1 MISVPVFHRRLG
13 LLLVGLLAWGGVG
26 FGMPAND
33 GPKDAI
39 EEALAG
45 GEVEVAASL
54 LSRIEA
60 RWWRRKALEDAR
72 DLQGAAEAG
81 EELLT
86 FLRDEGVERLEPMAA
101 AALAEGYRHLER
113 GELAMAVQHFRFAR
127 RLDPQQ
133 AGAWWAE
140 ARANREKGQW
150 SRALGLAW
158 RAWTTRWHSF
168 WTLFV
173 EVVNVTGAL
182 WAALLLSGVLCL
194 LALLLR
200 HGPELVREVDSHLPA
215 HWHPRWRS
223 TVGWTLLLSP
233 LAMLLIGIWS
243 LFFWAVALVPA
254 CRPAER
260 RWIYGLLLL
269 LALTPPLVG
278 GLWLLTGVAASPT
291 AQVAVAS
298 VEGSLRPDLLIRLA
312 KLAEEDPQEVTWKL
326 LLARL
331 LAPRYPN
338 RAVPLLRQAAELDP
352 RDARIRVALGNV
364 LYRVGKYEA
373 AGVHYRQALEIDG
386 KNVLAL
392 FNQWKV
398 RLATFDFDKANES
411 LLAANRID
419 RKQVARL
426 EARTREDDVADPTF
440 TVSEVARQVLAD
452 ELRPGLRRA
461 MRPSSPLTLAALAAL
476 LGAFVL
482 RFRSGRLEMRRCET
496 CGKAAS
502 LRSGEMTASGLCLAC
517 SQLLSRREGL
527 APSAREE
534 QTRRIDRYLARTRR
548 ARGAVQLFA
557 PGLAV
562 VHEGRIW
569 TGWAM
574 FCAWCFLLISG
585 LWPGLLLPQQP
596 ESVLWRP
603 GLVYLLAAAVLWL
616 ASQLPGMRPRS
627 PAERGGR

>member
-1 MISVPVFHRRLG
+1 MPLLPRRL
-13 LLLVGLLAWGGVG
+13 LSLLVALLALLGG
-26 FGMPAND
+26 
-33 GPKDAI
+33 
-39 EEALAG
+39 AG
-45 GEVEVAASL
+45 GRTLAEGAAGDGVEGGLIGGDVEVAASL

-60 RWWRRKALEDAR
+60 RWWRLKALEDAR

-81 EELLT
+81 EELLS

-101 AALAEGYRHLER
+101 AVLAEGYRHLER

-127 RLDPQQ
+127 RLDPRQ

-140 ARANREKGQW
+140 ALANREKGQW
-150 SRALGLAW
+150 SRALSLGW
-158 RAWTTRWHSF
+158 RALTTRWHSF
-168 WTLFV
+168 WTLFGDA
-173 EVVNVTGAL
+173 VNLTGAL
-182 WAALLLSGVLCL
+182 WAALLLSGVLSL
-194 LALLLR
+194 IVLLLR
-200 HGPELVREVDSHLPA
+200 HGPELVREVDSHLPP

-233 LAMLLIGIWS
+233 LAMLVIGIWS

-260 RWIYGLLLL
+260 RWIYAFLLL
-269 LALTPPLVG
+269 LALTPPVVG

-298 VEGSLRPDLLIRLA
+298 VESSLRPDLLIRLA
-312 KLAEEDPQEVTWKL
+312 RLAEEDPREATWKL

-338 RAVPLLRQAAELDP
+338 RAVPLLRQAAKLDP
-352 RDARIRVALGNV
+352 DDARIRIALGNV

-373 AGVHYRQALEIDG
+373 AGVHYRQAREIDRES
-386 KNVLAL
+386 VLAL
-392 FNQWKV
+392 FNQWKA
-398 RLATFDFDKANES
+398 RLATFDFDKANEC
-411 LLAANRID
+411 LLEANRLD
-419 RKQVARL
+419 RKEVARL

-440 TVSEVARQVLAD
+440 TVTEVARQVLAD
-452 ELRPGLRRA
+452 ELRPGLRKA
-461 MRPSSPLTLAALAAL
+461 MRPGSPMTLAALAAL

-482 RFRSGRLEMRRCET
+482 RFRSGRLEIRRCET

-502 LRSGEMTASGLCLAC
+502 LRSGEMTANGLCLAC

-534 QTRRIDRYLARTRR
+534 QTRRIDRYLVRVRR
-548 ARGAVQLFA
+548 GRHALHLFA
-557 PGLAV
+557 PGLAL
-562 VHEGRIW
+562 VHEGRVWI
-569 TGWAM
+569 GWAM
-574 FCAWCFLLISG
+574 FSAWCFLLIAG
-585 LWPGLLLPQQP
+585 LRPGLLLPLQP

-603 GLVYLLAAAVLWL
+603 GGLYLVAALGLWIVC
-616 ASQLPGMRPRS
+616 QLPGARPRP
-627 PAERGGR
+627 PAGRGGR